1 MRRFLLGENNK
12 LTTRCNTP
20 IQGAGAAVLKRTLGL
35 LWPLL
40 QADGEE
46 VVRLAGVVHDEVICL
61 VREDHAET
69 WAAQLQAVMEEAES
83 AWLDGVPAVA
93 DAHIGDTWHDA
104 K

>member
-40 QADGEE
+40 QADGEDI
-46 VVRLAGVVHDEVICL
+46 VKLAGVVHDEVILL

-69 WAAQLQAVMEEAES
+69 WAQQLTAVMQDAEAG
-83 AWLDGVPAVA
+83 WLDAVPALA
-93 DAHIGDTWHDA
+93 EAHVGDSWLEA